1 MSYTLRPDD
10 WEPQGV
16 DSVESNAWKVIRS
29 TENTSVV
36 AGPGS
41 GKTELLAQRASY
53 LLQTGFCPAPRRI
66 LAISFKS
73 DAARNLEE
81 RVSSR
86 CDPELAQR
94 FDSYTFDAFNLTTIV
109 RCRKALP
116 DWCQPGEDLEPYTH
130 DWESELDAFLEE
142 PPGVQLHTPE
152 YNRLQTIGTRKF
164 YNEYVLDKIPEA
176 GFREDTVRRRVA
188 SAWWQHLLGGNMSR
202 LTFPMIARL
211 TEFLLRKCPELNN
224 ALRSTYSHVFFDEF
238 QDITFWQY
246 DFLETAFKNTDAVLT
261 AVGDHRQSI
270 MGWAGAIPEP
280 FEDFESDFSASKGS
294 LISNYRSTPELVDF
308 QHDLARLIDPDT
320 ERAESRQDE
329 QVAGDVCRVWRFS
342 SQQHEAEKVA
352 EYIDR
357 KKQEQGLTGDQFA
370 VIVKQ
375 YSSDFTED
383 LEPSFEKRDLKI
395 RDESQ
400 LQKVLSQNLTEFFLN
415 FLRLGGSD
423 SPDAYWIRCCDF
435 MESLTITGT
444 VEDRLESQ
452 KVRREL
458 ADFHED
464 LRGVMGQGV
473 ANTESDLRY
482 VLQEILS
489 YVGKGKIQSRF
500 QEYRR
505 DRDFE
510 LWYERLV
517 EHMTPI
523 LERYTDWNE
532 ALDEFEGK
540 DVTPVMTI
548 HKSKGLEYH
557 TVFFLAFEDDTWWAM
572 KAHPDSDQFQE
583 SLRAFFV
590 GFSRAEKR
598 VIFTNCTARSKCHDV
613 SWMYETLDEAGASF
627 ENPSL

>member
-1 MSYTLRPDD
+1 MSYTLRQND

-66 LAISFKS
+66 LAISFKT

-86 CDPELAQR
+86 CEPELARR
-94 FDSYTFDAFNLTTIV
+94 FDSYTFDAFNLTTLI

-116 DWCQPGEDLEPYTH
+116 DWCQPEEDLEPYTRGWR
-130 DWESELDAFLEE
+130 DELQSFLGA
-142 PPGVQLHTPE
+142 PPGVQAHTEE
-152 YNRLQTIGTRKF
+152 YNRLQTIGTEKF
-164 YNEYVLDKIPEA
+164 YDEYVLDTIPEA

-188 SAWWQHLLGGNMSR
+188 SAWWQHLLGGNQSR

-224 ALRSTYSHVFFDEF
+224 ALRSTYSHVFLDEF

-246 DFLETAFKNTDAVLT
+246 DFLETAFKDTDAVLT

-280 FEDFESDFSASKGS
+280 FEDFESDFAATTES
-294 LISNYRSTPELVDF
+294 LISNYRSTQELVDF

-329 QVAGDVCRVWRFS
+329 HVSGDVCRVWRFS

-375 YSSDFTED
+375 YSSDFAED
-383 LEPSFEKRDLKI
+383 LEPSFENRDLKI

-400 LQKVLSQNLTEFFLN
+400 LQEVLSQNLTDVLLN
-415 FLRLGGSD
+415 FLRVGSSD
-423 SPDAYWIRCCDF
+423 SPGTHWIQCCNF
-435 MESLTITGT
+435 MESINITGT
-444 VEDRLESQ
+444 EVDRLESKRIRQ
-452 KVRREL
+452 DL

-464 LRGVMGQGV
+464 LRGVMMKGV
-473 ANTESDLRY
+473 VNSEDELRR
-482 VLQEILS
+482 VLQVIIENI
-489 YVGKGKIQSRF
+489 GKSRIQSKF

-505 DRDFE
+505 DRDFR
-510 LWYERLV
+510 LWYGRLV
-517 EHMTPI
+517 EHMTPV
-523 LERYTDWNE
+523 LERHTDWDE
-532 ALDEFEGK
+532 ALDEFEGR

-557 TVFFLAFEDDTWWAM
+557 TVFFLAFEDDSWWTI
-572 KAHPDSDQFQE
+572 HSDRSDSQIEE
-583 SLRAFFV
+583 SKRAFFV
-590 GFSRAEKR
+590 GFSRAEQR
-598 VIFTNCTARSKCHDV
+598 VIFTNCKARSRCQEVK
-613 SWMYETLDEAGASF
+613 WLYKKLAQAGASF
-627 ENPSL
+627 EKPAS